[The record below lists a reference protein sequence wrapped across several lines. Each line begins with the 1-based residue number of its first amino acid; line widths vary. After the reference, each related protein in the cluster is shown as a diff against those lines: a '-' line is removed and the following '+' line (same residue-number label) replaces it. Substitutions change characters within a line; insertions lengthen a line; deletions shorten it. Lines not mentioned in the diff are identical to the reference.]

1 MIVCR
6 TIINHFTT
14 EICNGQRGN
23 RKVLR
28 RCNVRRIWRMLVGL
42 LLRRRLYVLCLY
54 FQNKGYGKG
63 DKEVKDNCEKNNNE
77 WSRELRN
84 SKEKIKDVQ
93 RLCNE
98 ENRVIN
104 NKGVSDYLQ
113 RQEKAKKNQ

>member
-6 TIINHFTT
+6 TINNHFTT
-14 EICNGQRGN
+14 EIYNGWRGN

-63 DKEVKDNCEKNNNE
+63 DKDARDNCEKNNNE

-84 SKEKIKDVQ
+84 SKEKIMDVQ

-104 NKGVSDYLQ
+104 NRGVSDYLQ